1 MNTVHKTAYTCGM
14 GVKERKER
22 DRQEMRGLILKSAH
36 RLFLEKGFDQ
46 ISLRNIAEAIEYS
59 PATIYLYFKDK
70 NEIVHALHQTGFKL
84 LNERFQMLVKYEQPF
99 ERLMEMGK
107 AYIKFA
113 TEDPSL
119 YELLFMRA
127 EPMEHVSDCL
137 GEEWREGDR
146 AFEFLVRTVTQCQ
159 QQGYFSGLPA
169 HSFSM
174 MIWSFIHGLCSLR
187 ISRHLGHVKDVRES
201 NISFDDIMTT
211 TYATFSQALEKL
223 KG

>member
-1 MNTVHKTAYTCGM
+1 M

-22 DRQEMRGLILKSAH
+22 DRQEMRELILQSAH
-36 RLFLEKGFDQ
+36 GLFLEKGFDQ
-46 ISLRNIAEAIEYS
+46 ISIRNIAEAIEYS

-70 NEIVHALHQTGFKL
+70 NEIIHALHQNGFKL
-84 LNERFQMLVKYEQPF
+84 LNEHFQVLVKYEQPF
-99 ERLMEMGK
+99 ERLMEMGR

-113 TEDPSL
+113 TENPSV

-137 GEEWREGDR
+137 DEEWREGDR
-146 AFEFLVRTVTQCQ
+146 AFEFLVSTVAQCQ
-159 QQGYFSGLPA
+159 QQGYFNGLAP

-187 ISRHLGHVKDVRES
+187 ISQHLSHVKGARES
-201 NISFDDIMTT
+201 KISLDEIMVS
-211 TYATFSQALEKL
+211 TYNTFCQALEKL
-223 KG
+223 KK

>member
-1 MNTVHKTAYTCGM
+1 M

-22 DRQEMRGLILKSAH
+22 DRQEMRDQILKSAH
-36 RLFLEKGFDQ
+36 QLFLEKGFDQ
-46 ISLRNIAEAIEYS
+46 ISIRNIAEAIEYS

-70 NEIVHALHQTGFKL
+70 NEIVHALHQDGFKL
-84 LNERFQMLVKYEQPF
+84 LNQHFQPLAKFEQPF
-99 ERLMEMGK
+99 ERLKEMGK

-113 TEDPSL
+113 TENPGV
-119 YELLFMRA
+119 YELMFMRS

-137 GEEWREGDR
+137 DEEWREGDR
-146 AFEFLVRTVTQCQ
+146 AFEFLVETVAQCQ
-159 QQGYFSGLPA
+159 SQGYFKGLHP

-187 ISRHLGHVKDVRES
+187 ISQHLGHVKGARES
-201 NISFDDIMTT
+201 KISLDDIMTT